1 MKSLKS
7 LSQICKKYLEKE
19 NLLDRVQD
27 DTIVLLLPNEI
38 LDLINEN
45 RDLVSLSPKEF
56 KILTSDYGEFAGMD
70 MDEVKFSLLTDTI
83 HQVLANEEFN
93 TISKVKKMRLERSK

>member
-7 LSQICKKYLEKE
+7 LSQICKQYLEKE
-19 NLLDRVQD
+19 NLLNRVQD
-27 DTIVLLLPNEI
+27 DTIILLLPNEI

-45 RDLVSLSPKEF
+45 RNLVSLSPKEF
-56 KILTSDYGEFAGMD
+56 KILTSEYGEFAGMD
-70 MDEVKFSLLTDTI
+70 IDEVKFSLLTDTLDQI
-83 HQVLANEEFN
+83 LAGEELN